1 MCVAIGSGDS
11 RSMHSGQRAKP
22 LLQVGTRSNNVPFD
36 VMRSFSV
43 CSPVFV
49 VVVVGFASFTPSD
62 YSAARHGRMENK
74 STMERVEE
82 VWRRWD
88 ECLNLSGWCGKKRH
102 ANHQPFSLVPSRV
115 TFAQFE
121 GQPAVPFWCH
131 GVVPLLATASLEK
144 SVDPQNLRH
153 TK

>member
-1 MCVAIGSGDS
+1 MAIGSGDS

-62 YSAARHGRMENK
+62 YSAARHTAEWK
-74 STMERVEE
+74 TSQQWS
-82 VWRRWD
+82 VWKKCGVD
-88 ECLNLSGWCGKKRH
+88 GMSVVNLSGWCWKKRH